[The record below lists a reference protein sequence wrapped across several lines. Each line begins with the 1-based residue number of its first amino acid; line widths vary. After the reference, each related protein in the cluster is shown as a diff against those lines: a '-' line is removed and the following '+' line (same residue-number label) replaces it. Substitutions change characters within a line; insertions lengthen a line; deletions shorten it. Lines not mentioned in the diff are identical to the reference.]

1 MCVPP
6 AKAAFLRLEQF
17 MNIEYR
23 APRNETELDDTIAC
37 SLRAFGGLADRKQR
51 FVNIVKQD
59 PRFDLHNTR
68 ACFVDGKATSV
79 VQIFDRP
86 MHIGNCVVRMGGVGS
101 VGTDP
106 PHRRAGYSSGV
117 LRDSVR
123 YLQTA
128 GYDLSILSTGIHSHY
143 ARAGWVMSPTY
154 SMDVTLPATLR
165 EVPADLTIEPCEPNR
180 DLPALRAIY
189 DQFNANRTGTFAK
202 NGEYWVNRPK
212 WRAYDPA
219 LYWIAKRGGTT
230 IAYLQ
235 TERWAVGEFGYLRD
249 AEEAMIALFCHFFH
263 RAKAERVQEI
273 NGPVPSVTRKMFEA
287 MGCSVRGRERSNIMV
302 LITNFESLLTKIKP
316 LLEARLR
323 GSAFSAWTGAIRI
336 RYEAD
341 ERTLIIRD
349 GDIRIARDRESPMIN
364 LLVSQTQLLKL
375 LFGNMSAEQVVF
387 SNGLKIHEIG
397 LLDALF
403 PAGELFMWRTDR
415 F

>member
-1 MCVPP
+1 
-6 AKAAFLRLEQF
+6 

-23 APRNETELDDTIAC
+23 APCNETELDDTIEC
-37 SLRAFGGLADRKQR
+37 SLHAFGDSGDRRYR
-51 FVNIVKQD
+51 FTNIVKQD
-59 PRFDLHNTR
+59 PWFDLNNTR
-68 ACFVDGKATSV
+68 ACFVDGKAASV

-86 MHIGNCVVRMGGVGS
+86 MRIGDCAVRMGGVGS

-123 YLQTA
+123 YMQTA

-143 ARAGWVMSPTY
+143 ARAGWVMHPTY
-154 SMDVTLPATLR
+154 SMDVTLPATFG
-165 EVPADLTIEPCEPNR
+165 EAPADEIIKLCEPNR

-189 DQFNANRTGTFAK
+189 DQFNANRTGTFVK
-202 NGEYWVNRPK
+202 NPEYWVNRPK
-212 WRAYDPA
+212 WKSYDPS
-219 LYWIAKRGGTT
+219 LYWIAKRGEATV
-230 IAYLQ
+230 AYLQ
-235 TERWAVGEFGYLRD
+235 AERWEVGEFGYLPD
-249 AEEAMIALFCHFFH
+249 AEGAMITLFYHFF
-263 RAKAERVQEI
+263 RCAKAEGVKEI
-273 NGPVPSVTRKMFEA
+273 NAPAPSTSRKIFET
-287 MGCSVRGRERSNIMV
+287 MGCSVRGHERSNIMV

-323 GSAFSAWTGAIRI
+323 DSDFSAWTGAIRI
-336 RYEAD
+336 CYEAD

-349 GDIRIARDRESPMIN
+349 GEISIAKNSESPEIN
-364 LLVSQTQLLKL
+364 LRVSQAQLLKL

-387 SNGLKIHEIG
+387 SNSLQIREVA

>member
-1 MCVPP
+1 
-6 AKAAFLRLEQF
+6 
-17 MNIEYR
+17 MNIKYR

-37 SLRAFGGLADRKQR
+37 SLRAFGESEDRKQR
-51 FVNIVKQD
+51 FVNIVKRD
-59 PRFDLHNTR
+59 TRFDLNNTR
-68 ACFVDGKATSV
+68 VCFVDGKAASV

-86 MHIGNCVVRMGGVGS
+86 MRIGNCVVRMGGVGS

-123 YLQTA
+123 YMQTA
-128 GYDLSILSTGIHSHY
+128 GYDLSILSTGLHSHY
-143 ARAGWVMSPTY
+143 ARAGWVIHPTY
-154 SMDVTLPATLR
+154 SIDVTLPAALGAA
-165 EVPADLTIEPCEPNR
+165 PADAIIELCEPNR

-202 NGEYWVNRPK
+202 SAEYWVNRPE
-212 WRAYDPA
+212 WRPYDPA

-235 TERWAVGEFGYLRD
+235 AERWEVGEFGYLPD
-249 AEEAMIALFCHFFH
+249 AEETMITLFCHFFH
-263 RAKAERVQEI
+263 RAKAEGVQEI
-273 NGPVPSVTRKMFEA
+273 NAPTPSASRKMFET

-323 GSAFSAWTGAIRI
+323 DSDFSAWTGAIRI

-349 GDIRIARDRESPMIN
+349 GEICIARDSESPEIN

-375 LFGNMSAEQVVF
+375 LFGNMNAEQVVF